1 MEYEDT
7 FPFVLALDLHRTL
20 GEIDAM
26 PYPEYLS
33 WQAYYTY
40 RAAMADLERRKAGG

>member
-1 MEYEDT
+1 MEEELDT
-7 FPFVLALDLHRTL
+7 FPFVLAMDLGRTL
-20 GEIDAM
+20 GEVDAM

-40 RAAMADLERRKAGG
+40 RAAMADFKKGG